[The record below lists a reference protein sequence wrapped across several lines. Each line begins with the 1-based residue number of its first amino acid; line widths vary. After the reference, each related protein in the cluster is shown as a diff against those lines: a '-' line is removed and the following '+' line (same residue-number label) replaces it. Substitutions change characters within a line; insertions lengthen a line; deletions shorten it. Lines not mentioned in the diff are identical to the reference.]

1 MSDFSPGQRWISDG
15 EAELGLGTILSCDA
29 RSVTVLFGASQETR
43 TYSSRQAPLTRV
55 AFGSG
60 DRIRAADGWSLT
72 VDDSKEVDGLI
83 VYIGES
89 DRGELTE
96 LPEAQLADTMQ
107 FDQARDRLLTG
118 QVDRNDWFDLR
129 FRTLHHCHRV
139 EQNSALGLAGP
150 RIDLIPHQLYIADEV
165 ARRHAPRVL
174 LADEV
179 GLGKTIEA
187 GLILHR
193 LLLTGRAERALI
205 LVPASLTHQ
214 WLVELLRR
222 FALEVTLL
230 DEQQSQAHGTA
241 NPFETGQLVLASQDW
256 LFANPHRQSQAL
268 ACDWDLLIVDEAH
281 HLDWSPA
288 QVGPGYACVEQ
299 LAGHSDGVLLLTAT
313 PEQMGLE
320 SHFARLRLLDPD
332 RYHSLDAFREEEA
345 HYVAVAEAIEAL
357 ERLPGTAADRE
368 RVTAV
373 VAEPDSLALLDTLA
387 NPESSAAQQASARD
401 RLREQ
406 LLDRHGTG
414 RVMFR
419 NSRRHVGGFPERR
432 LHVSELEPPSAYRR
446 VLRKLERDED
456 YLDELLIETG
466 LDHPDVLIY
475 PDAMYRA
482 LTDDPLNAEPWW
494 QIDPRVSWL
503 LERLSDDSGSGFAGD
518 KVLVIAHG
526 RETAQGLAEALRVLG
541 GFHAPVFHE
550 GLSLVERDRAAAAF
564 ADEES
569 GCQVLV
575 CSEIGSEGRN
585 FQFCRHLVMFDLPQ
599 HPDQLEQ
606 RIGRLDRIGQRHAIE
621 IHVPLF
627 AASPGARLLR
637 WYREGMDAFSAPHGL
652 GNELFD
658 AFGDAMADALLDD
671 ESLDEVIA
679 ETRALFDSRRTERD
693 AGRNRLLEL
702 NACRHERADA
712 VAAAIRALDEDRA
725 LPRYLEQALDI
736 FGVDSREL
744 GGGPSSVER
753 RDGNDSSARKAP
765 NTDGQALLAKRMGK
779 PRVIAE
785 TGAGQHGVATAT
797 VAARLGLDCQVY
809 MGAEDVQRQS
819 LNVYRMK
826 LLGAEVVPVT
836 SGSRT
841 LKDAMNE
848 AMRDWVSNV
857 DHTHYIIGT
866 VAGPDPYPRLVRDF
880 QAVIGEETRA
890 QCLEQ
895 LGRLPDVL
903 VACVGGG
910 SNAIGLFHPFIDDRA
925 VRLVGVEAGGL
936 GIASGRHAAPLNAGR
951 VGVLHGN
958 RTYLM
963 EDDDGQIIETHS
975 ISAGLDYPG
984 VGPEHAHLKDIG
996 RAEYDAVTDDEAMRA
1011 FRRLNRS
1018 EGILP
1023 ALETSHALAWVERE
1037 APKMTPEQVV
1047 VVNLSGRGDKDI
1059 LTVARLDGIEL

>member
-83 VYIGES
+83 VYIGEN
-89 DRGELTE
+89 DHGELTE
-96 LPEAQLADTMQ
+96 LPEARLADTMQ

-129 FRTLHHCHRV
+129 FRTLHHYHRV
-139 EQNSALGLAGP
+139 EQNPALGLAGP

-230 DEQQSQAHGTA
+230 DEQQSQAHGAA
-241 NPFETGQLVLASQDW
+241 NPFESGQLVLASQDW

-299 LAGHSDGVLLLTAT
+299 LAGRVPAVLLLTAT

-345 HYVAVAEAIEAL
+345 HYVEVAEAIEAL
-357 ERLPGTAADRE
+357 ERLPGAAADRK
-368 RVTAV
+368 AV
-373 VAEPDSLALLDTLA
+373 AAVIGEPDSLALLDTLA

-482 LTDDPLNAEPWW
+482 LADDPLNTEPWW
-494 QIDPRVSWL
+494 QIDPRVTWL
-503 LERLSDDSGSGFAGD
+503 LERLVDDAEGGFAGD

-526 RETAQGLAEALRVLG
+526 RETAQDLAEALRVLG

-627 AASPGARLLR
+627 TASPGARLLR

-671 ESLDEVIA
+671 ESLDEVID
-679 ETRALFDSRRTERD
+679 ETRALFESRRAERD

-702 NACRHERADA
+702 NACRHERAET
-712 VAAAIRALDEDRA
+712 VTEAIQELDEDRA

-744 GGGPSSVER
+744 GGGLWHLVPSPQML
-753 RDGNDSSARKAP
+753 DGLP
-765 NTDGQALLAKRMGK
+765 GLAKDEEGF
-779 PRVIAE
+779 
-785 TGAGQHGVATAT
+785 TAT
-797 VAARLGLDCQVY
+797 LSRSHALARD
-809 MGAEDVQRQS
+809 DVQRLSWEHPLLREMMGRILDGTMGNTALALLKHPAIPPGRLMVELVFRTHCPAPKRLHVNRFLPPTAVRVLLDESGAVLSDKVSFSGLAKNLRKVKKAMARDLIRSRHDQ
-819 LNVYRMK
+819 LRE
-826 LLGAEVVPVT
+826 LLGQGETEAERELPSIVEAAQARMRRELDDELARLAALARINPAVREAELEALRRERAELDDAIDGTRLRLDAVRVIVT
-836 SGSRT
+836 
-841 LKDAMNE
+841 
-848 AMRDWVSNV
+848 V
-857 DHTHYIIGT
+857 
-866 VAGPDPYPRLVRDF
+866 
-880 QAVIGEETRA
+880 GEETR
-890 QCLEQ
+890 
-895 LGRLPDVL
+895 
-903 VACVGGG
+903 
-910 SNAIGLFHPFIDDRA
+910 
-925 VRLVGVEAGGL
+925 
-936 GIASGRHAAPLNAGR
+936 
-951 VGVLHGN
+951 
-958 RTYLM
+958 
-963 EDDDGQIIETHS
+963 
-975 ISAGLDYPG
+975 
-984 VGPEHAHLKDIG
+984 
-996 RAEYDAVTDDEAMRA
+996 
-1011 FRRLNRS
+1011 
-1018 EGILP
+1018 
-1023 ALETSHALAWVERE
+1023 
-1037 APKMTPEQVV
+1037 
-1047 VVNLSGRGDKDI
+1047 
-1059 LTVARLDGIEL
+1059 